1 MTNRFLTSS
10 LDQNMKVYSLE
21 DFSVTYQWKMPY
33 PIMDFC
39 FQDGLLVLGG
49 SDGSFEIK
57 KINKTLE

>member
-1 MTNRFLTSS
+1 
-10 LDQNMKVYSLE
+10 MKVYSLE
-21 DFSVTYQWKMPY
+21 DFSITYQWKMPY

-57 KINKTLE
+57 KINKNSE